1 MTSLTLN
8 NTSCA
13 LKKKG
18 EIHEAQECL
27 EMALKKQQKA
37 QKLKQQKNVDV
48 ISDDKY
54 EDSQNSEQNSTLFH
68 LNLCALH
75 SQKGK

>member
-37 QKLKQQKNVDV
+37 QKLKQQNNADM
-48 ISDDKY
+48 ISDERLD
-54 EDSQNSEQNSTLFH
+54 DSENSEQNSTLFH
-68 LNLCALH
+68 LNLCALQ
-75 SQKGK
+75 S